1 MLKAVDFKQVQQF
14 NNKWEILHSSC
25 KRFIADW
32 NKIRL
37 QSKKDLCAFS
47 KVPEWMLYTSFQN
60 NTYSNVGM
68 FLVKLWNILA
78 RDSKFHTT
86 FNKNSKI

>member
-37 QSKKDLCAFS
+37 QSKKDVRILQSSRMDVIHQFS
-47 KVPEWMLYTSFQN
+47 E
-60 NTYSNVGM
+60 
-68 FLVKLWNILA
+68 
-78 RDSKFHTT
+78 
-86 FNKNSKI
+86 